1 MRDWDR
7 LIDVFPRDM
16 ADILGRVRKGSF
28 DVNLQ
33 HRRMDTI
40 VNRLVM
46 GILSAALFVG
56 SAELWS
62 RAVPPLFYGISVPG
76 AAGCGVAVWL
86 GFQLVKAIRKT
97 GRLHSKD

>member
-1 MRDWDR
+1 
-7 LIDVFPRDM
+7 M
-16 ADILGRVRKGSF
+16 ADVLSRVRKGSF

-46 GILSAALFVG
+46 GVLSAALFVG

-62 RAVPPLFYGISVPG
+62 TGVKPVWWGVSVPG
-76 AAGCGVAVWL
+76 AVGCGVAVWL
-86 GFQLVKAIRKT
+86 GFQLVQAIRKT
-97 GRLHSKD
+97 GRLHQKD